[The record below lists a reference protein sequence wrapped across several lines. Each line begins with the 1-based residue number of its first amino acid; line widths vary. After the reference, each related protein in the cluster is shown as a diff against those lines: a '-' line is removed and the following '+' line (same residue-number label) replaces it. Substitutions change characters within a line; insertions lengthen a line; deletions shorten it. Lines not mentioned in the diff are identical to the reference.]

1 MTSFNFK
8 TYYKNYRLH
17 LLIWSIYIFYDVFIL
32 GFISKFREPGVY
44 VIVYII
50 NIFTFYLQAYLL
62 KKILNNNNN
71 SVKVVKI
78 LLLDTLVVI
87 TYILSTQILVIAF
100 EKFKLIDSDTLSIF
114 DRSFILSCIYRSLLF
129 IGFATGYV
137 YILKSFEDQKKVE
150 KLERQNLISQLE
162 KQSLENDLVQSQN
175 NFLRS
180 QINPHFLFN
189 TLNFIYNDTRKK
201 APLAADAIMNLSEM
215 MRYALKLP
223 EASELVPLREEVE
236 QIEHLINLHK
246 LRTANTINLSLEVN
260 GDLFGLRFP
269 PLILLTLVEN
279 IFKHGNVSHSTQP
292 ALIKIDYSLNT
303 LMISTI
309 NMVNDVRGRHES
321 HHVGLE
327 NVANRLKSFYKDDYV
342 FKHYTDPLNRYITEI
357 CINVINPLAKLNMIR

>member
-1 MTSFNFK
+1 MTSFNLK

-17 LLIWSIYIFYDVFIL
+17 LIIWSIYIFYDVFIL
-32 GFISKFREPGVY
+32 GFISKFREPWVY
-44 VIVYII
+44 IIVYII
-50 NIFTFYLQAYLL
+50 NIFTFYLQAHLL
-62 KKILNNNNN
+62 KKILNNSNN
-71 SVKVVKI
+71 SVKIIKI
-78 LLLDTLVVI
+78 LLLVILVVC
-87 TYILSTQILVIAF
+87 TYILFTQLLVLTF
-100 EKFKLIDSDTLSIF
+100 EKLKLIDSDTLSIF
-114 DRSFILSCIYRSLLF
+114 DISFILSCIYRSLLF

-137 YILKSFEDQKKVE
+137 YIVKSFEDQKKVE

-162 KQSLENDLVQSQN
+162 KQNLENDLVQSQN

-215 MRYALKLP
+215 MRYALKQP
-223 EASELVPLREEVE
+223 EASELVPLGEEVE
-236 QIEHLINLHK
+236 QIKHLINLHQ
-246 LRTANTINLSLEVN
+246 LRTANTINLSLEVS

-292 ALIKIDYSLNT
+292 AIIKIDYSLNT
-303 LMISTI
+303 LMINTI
-309 NMVNDVRGRHES
+309 NMINDVRGKQES

-327 NVANRLKSFYKDDYV
+327 NVANRLKNFYKDDYV
-342 FKHYTDPLNRYITEI
+342 FKYYTDPLNRYVTEI
-357 CINVINPLAKLNMIR
+357 CVNVVNPLAKLNIIR

>member
-1 MTSFNFK
+1 MTSFNLK

-17 LLIWSIYIFYDVFIL
+17 LLIWSIYVFYDVFIL

-50 NIFTFYLQAYLL
+50 NIFTFYLQAYFF

-71 SVKVVKI
+71 SVKVVKV

-87 TYILSTQILVIAF
+87 TYILSTQLLVIAF
-100 EKFKLIDSDTLSIF
+100 EQFKLIDSDTLSIF
-114 DRSFILSCIYRSLLF
+114 DRGFILSCIYRSLLF

-246 LRTANTINLSLEVN
+246 LRTANSINLSLEVN

-342 FKHYTDPLNRYITEI
+342 FKHYTDPLNRYVTEI
-357 CINVINPLAKLNMIR
+357 CINVINPLAKLNMTR